1 LAVWFVSSKFGVSE
15 KMATNINGGNKN
27 AFVVRHHTM
36 IKKEWTLFN
45 GTHNKQFGN
54 IPFVWFPK

>member
-1 LAVWFVSSKFGVSE
+1 
-15 KMATNINGGNKN
+15 MATNINGGNKN